1 MLDAFIIE
9 KIQQDRE
16 LRDGDRVPL
25 RIEILQE
32 PAHDATPAEEKDT
45 ERGIAIIDFTI

>member
-9 KIQQDRE
+9 KIRHERE
-16 LRDGDRVPL
+16 LRDGDRTPL

-32 PAHDATPAEEKDT
+32 PPQDITPREEADT